1 MLQASHTHITLP
13 MSRPRPRPQAPS
25 YAAVRTDATSRHHE
39 SMAAPVTLAV
49 VTLCTPVAA
58 ATIAAITALTA

>member
-1 MLQASHTHITLP
+1 
-13 MSRPRPRPQAPS
+13 
-25 YAAVRTDATSRHHE
+25 
-39 SMAAPVTLAV
+39 MAAPVTLAV